1 LPDRLPEK
9 PIWRKPLPSQGLGGV
24 AATEQ
29 VVIVSA
35 RDLNDS
41 HDFWRGLDPTT
52 GETRWTLRYPA
63 PGNLDFGA
71 SPRAT
76 ALIHDG
82 LAYCYGALGHLHAV
96 NIATGQIVWKHDTQ
110 IEFGAATN
118 DLPWGHCGSPLVAA
132 GKLVFYAGGPNAAL
146 VALDLKTGA
155 VKWKTPGDKS
165 AYGSFLAATIG
176 GVEQVVGFDETTLG
190 GWDAE
195 MGRRLWAAT
204 PAHEKDFNV
213 PTPIFWND
221 RLIVSTENNGTRL
234 YGFHTGGVIDP
245 KPQAVDLDLGPDTH
259 TPVLVGDRLFGVQ
272 KGLHCL
278 DLRSGLRRLWRGDDE
293 ALDKHVTAVASDTR
307 LLLITHKGE
316 GILID
321 ATAEK
326 FTVLDRRTLAPNET
340 DLYAHPAF
348 ANGRMYVRASDALL
362 CFDLK

>member
-1 LPDRLPEK
+1 LPERLPTQ
-9 PIWRKPLPSQGLGGV
+9 PVWRKPLPSPGLGGV
-24 AATEQ
+24 AATDQ

-41 HDFWRGLDPTT
+41 HDFWRGIDPSS

-76 ALIHDG
+76 ALIYDG

-96 NIATGQIVWKHDTQ
+96 NISSGRVVWKHDTQ
-110 IEFGAATN
+110 AEFGAATN
-118 DLPWGHCGSPLVAA
+118 DLPWGHCGSPLVVAD
-132 GKLVFYAGGPNAAL
+132 KLVFYAGGPDAAL

-155 VKWKTPGDKS
+155 LKWKTAGAKS
-165 AYGSFLAATIG
+165 AYGSFLAATLG

-195 MGRRLWAAT
+195 TGRRLWTVT
-204 PAHEKDFNV
+204 PAQEKDFNV
-213 PTPIFWND
+213 PTPIVWD
-221 RLIVSTENNGTRL
+221 GRLIVSTENNGTRL
-234 YGFHTGGVIDP
+234 YGFRPGGVIDP
-245 KPQAVDLDLGPDTH
+245 KPQAVDLELGPDTH
-259 TPVLVGDRLFGVQ
+259 TPVRIGSRLFGVQ

-278 DLRSGLRRLWRGDDE
+278 DLSSGLRRLWRGNDE

-307 LLLITHKGE
+307 LLLITHNGE
-316 GILID
+316 GILVD

-326 FTVLDRRTLAPNET
+326 FMVLDRQTLAPNER

-348 ANGRMYVRASDALL
+348 ANGRMYLRTSDAVL
-362 CFDLK
+362 CYELK